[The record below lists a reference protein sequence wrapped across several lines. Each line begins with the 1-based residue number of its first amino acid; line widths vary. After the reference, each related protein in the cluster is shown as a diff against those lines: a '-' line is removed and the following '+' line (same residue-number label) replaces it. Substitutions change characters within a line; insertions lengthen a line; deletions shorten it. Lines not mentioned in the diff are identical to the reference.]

1 MKTISFTR
9 IPRPLIMSYMAVVLS
24 AVVFTSC
31 NQKTPTPTPI
41 RKQIVTQAI
50 LQGVRLADGMPLAIA
65 VSTRWEIENNQQ
77 FETQYG
83 SAGRYDTLVLTPKQ
97 LELASQVSN
106 TYQSVDSVFT
116 TQRQA
121 FIKSLKAHLTQNLS
135 DDGVEVNEVI
145 ISKIEFPA
153 SYTQVKER
161 LALQDQELKS
171 IKKQS
176 IINLENAQAQKEQ
189 AIAQGEVNV
198 EQAQLDARLA
208 KIQAEMEQSR
218 RASKLASAETDK
230 QVAAK
235 RAEADARRQVLMAE
249 ADAKQREMFATVEAE
264 RNRKLNEVEVQKQ
277 TELAQVELTKEKKNE
292 EIAFEANVK
301 MAGLFEE
308 NGNYASYLINK
319 ELASKVQIA
328 VVPAGQDASV
338 FSDLLNNSTAFKK

>member
-1 MKTISFTR
+1 MKTITFTKTAKQGLVALA
-9 IPRPLIMSYMAVVLS
+9 IVVVS
-24 AVVFTSC
+24 AATITSC
-31 NQKTPTPTPI
+31 KDKVQTVPV
-41 RKQIVTQAI
+41 RKQIVSKSV
-50 LQGVRLADGMPLAIA
+50 LEGVRLADGMPLTIS
-65 VSTRWEIENNQQ
+65 VSTRWEVQDNKLFEKQ
-77 FETQYG
+77 FG

-97 LELASQVSN
+97 MELASQVSN
-106 TYQSVDSVFT
+106 KYEYVDSVFT

-121 FIKSLKAHLTQNLS
+121 FIQNLKNHLTKNLS
-135 DDGVEVNEVI
+135 EKGVEVNDVI
-145 ISKIEFPA
+145 ISKIEFPTT
-153 SYTQVKER
+153 YTAVKER

-218 RASKLASAETDK
+218 RASMLASAETEK
-230 QVAAK
+230 QVSAK

-249 ADAKQREMFATVEAE
+249 ADAKQREMFAQVEAD
-264 RNRKLNEVEVQKQ
+264 RNKKLNNVEVQKQ
-277 TELAQVELTKEKKNE
+277 TDLAMVELEKEKKNE
-292 EIAFEANVK
+292 EIAFQANVK
-301 MAGLFEE
+301 LAGLFEE
-308 NGNYASYLINK
+308 NNTYASYLINK

-338 FSDLLNNSTAFKK
+338 FSGLINNSTVFKK